1 MNELIISDTKIS
13 ITDGL
18 YRLND
23 LHKAAGKEPRH
34 APKEWLK
41 LDSTQKFIEFCQS
54 KSDGGIPPSSNI
66 ADSSVLLIKKTG
78 TLKGTFATKE
88 LVYHYAMWISPEFNW
103 HVIKAYDSLVNNAA
117 KYDIDLYK
125 WRKVMLLEKPSAWQL
140 LYTEEFY
147 KPVMRLFGWDF
158 SGNAGGLPAV
168 VGLITRQWIYEIVVP
183 AEILAEIDEKKDSE
197 KIHQWF
203 TKEGG
208 REKLAEQIKLVAS
221 LAKTSRTYGEF
232 KIKASCVFNDTP
244 LQIEMF

>member
-1 MNELIISDTKIS
+1 MNELIIAETNIS

-23 LHKAAGKEPRH
+23 LHKASGGASKDKP
-34 APKEWLK
+34 ADWLK
-41 LDSTQKFIEFCQS
+41 LESTKDLISFLESENTSENPEAKQNQILIVIKNGGS
-54 KSDGGIPPSSNI
+54 K
-66 ADSSVLLIKKTG
+66 KQG
-78 TLKGTFATKE
+78 TYACKE
-88 LVYHYAMWISPEFNW
+88 LVYAYAQWISPRFNVA
-103 HVIKAYDSLVNNAA
+103 VIRAYDSLVNDSA
-117 KYDIDLYK
+117 KYDIALEK